1 MPIPPDMAE
10 ALKETSILYVED
22 DPVVTALVR
31 ATLGER
37 IKTLHVAENGRDG
50 LMAFV
55 RFNPDVVVTDIRMP
69 KMDGIAMAA
78 AMREMRPDTPIV
90 VTTSLD
96 DPDLMRKAMKV
107 GIGSY
112 LLKPFDPAGLAEI
125 VGRIAVS
132 ARHREELEKHKRLG
146 ELLLD
151 SLPNPA
157 MLLDRDTGRVLSAN
171 GFAVR
176 LGLVPGAAM
185 FRTPFSGVFGQA
197 VESGLLADFHS
208 GAHVDF
214 PGVPA
219 FDRMWDVNIDPVT
232 DSVALFFAVDIT
244 ERQRIKEE
252 LQREKAFIAAILE
265 NSHDGIAVVAPGGR
279 VKFISPGMERL
290 FGYSLDEMARLAP
303 WAEAVIP
310 GEAERALFLGVW
322 RDGGDAD
329 ADHIFPLL
337 HKTGERRYC
346 RLQTSRMP
354 GGDLVINGQDVTGIK
369 LAEERIRY
377 MALHDPLTGL
387 PNRQLLQDRL
397 QHALA
402 QGKRRST
409 LTAILYIDLDRFKD
423 INDTYGHDAGD
434 AVLGHTAERL
444 AHCVR
449 EADTVAR
456 MGGDEFV
463 IVLPEL
469 TKNEEA
475 AEVAARVLATLARPV
490 VMEDRSHVLGASIGI
505 AVHPRDGAFPDEI
518 LRKADRAM
526 YETKKAGGM
535 GYRFYADQPT

>member
-1 MPIPPDMAE
+1 MPITDDMAE
-10 ALKETSILYVED
+10 ALKKTSILYVED
-22 DPVVTALVR
+22 DPVATALTQ
-31 ATLGER
+31 ATLGAR
-37 IKTLHVAENGRDG
+37 VKTLYLAENGRDG

-78 AMREMRPDTPIV
+78 AMREMRPETPIV

-96 DPDLMRKAMKV
+96 NPELLRKAMKL

-112 LLKPFDPAGLAEI
+112 VLKPFDPDGLAEI
-125 VGRIAVS
+125 VGRHAVS
-132 ARHREELEKHKRLG
+132 ARHRVELEKHKRLG

-151 SLPNPA
+151 NLPNPA

-176 LGLVPGAAM
+176 LGLPPGTAM
-185 FRTPFSGVFGQA
+185 AQTAFSGPFSHAEQSGQ
-197 VESGLLADFHS
+197 LTDFHS
-208 GAHVDF
+208 GSHVDF

-219 FDRMWDVNIDPVT
+219 FDRLWDVNIDPVT
-232 DSVALFFAVDIT
+232 DSVLLFFAVDIT

-265 NSHDGIAVVAPGGR
+265 NSHDGIAVVSPEGLVR
-279 VKFISPGMERL
+279 FISPGMERL
-290 FGYSLDEMARLAP
+290 FGYTLDEMTQLAP

-310 GEAERALFLGVW
+310 GKADRALFIDVW
-322 RDGGDAD
+322 REGGNAD
-329 ADHIFPLL
+329 ADHIFPIL

-354 GGDLVINGQDVTGIK
+354 GGDVVINGQDITGIK
-369 LAEERIRY
+369 LAEERIRH

-397 QHALA
+397 LHALA
-402 QGKRRST
+402 QGKRRNT

-423 INDTYGHDAGD
+423 INDAYGHDAGD
-434 AVLGHTAERL
+434 VVLGHTAERL
-444 AHCVR
+444 ARCVR

-469 TKNEEA
+469 TKKEEA
-475 AEVAARVLATLARPV
+475 SEVASRVLATLAQPV

-505 AVHPRDGAFPDEI
+505 AMHPGDGAYPDEI

-535 GYRFYADQPT
+535 GYRFFTEPPA